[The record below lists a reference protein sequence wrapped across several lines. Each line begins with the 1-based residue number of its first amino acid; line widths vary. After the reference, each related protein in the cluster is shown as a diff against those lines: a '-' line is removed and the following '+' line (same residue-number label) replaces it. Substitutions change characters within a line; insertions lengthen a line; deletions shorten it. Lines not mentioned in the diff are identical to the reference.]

1 MRWALV
7 FILAIGAMLD
17 ASTALGQSREC
28 VINGN
33 RINCH
38 DSHGLR
44 FPRVDNSINPATFF
58 GNSSFTPSAPVDTFT
73 PAMERERQ
81 RAVEQEVLEMERQ
94 RWELEKRIREEQL
107 RQLQIQNNAGSKVS
121 SSLGSADLAYYNQT
135 SQHALETAKV
145 GSISSW
151 RNPNSGNSGT
161 ITPTRTLAN
170 GDGKVCREFN
180 QTINTAGKSQ
190 KTSGI
195 ACRQSDGRWQVE
207 Q

>member
-7 FILAIGAMLD
+7 FILAIGAILG
-17 ASTALGQSREC
+17 ASTAFGQSREC

-44 FPRVDNSINPATFF
+44 FPRVDNSVNPATFF
-58 GNSSFTPSAPVDTFT
+58 NDPSIAPLPDTFA

-81 RAVEQEVLEMERQ
+81 RAVEQEMLEMERQ
-94 RWELEKRIREEQL
+94 RWELEQGIRAEQL

-170 GDGKVCREFN
+170 GDGKVCREFT
-180 QTINTAGKSQ
+180 QTINTTGKSQ
-190 KTSGI
+190 KNSGI
-195 ACRQSDGRWQVE
+195 ACRQPDGRWQVA